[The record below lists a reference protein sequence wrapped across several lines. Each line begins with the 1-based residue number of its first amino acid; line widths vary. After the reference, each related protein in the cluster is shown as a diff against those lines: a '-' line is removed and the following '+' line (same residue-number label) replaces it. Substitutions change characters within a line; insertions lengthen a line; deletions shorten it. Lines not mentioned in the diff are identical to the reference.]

1 LAVRTG
7 ISPLDLME
15 TPPNII
21 DEMIRLIVEQN
32 EKK

>member
-15 TPPNII
+15 TPPQII

-32 EKK
+32 EKN

>member
-1 LAVRTG
+1 VRTG

-15 TPPNII
+15 TPPAII

>member
-1 LAVRTG
+1 
-7 ISPLDLME
+7 LDLME
-15 TPPNII
+15 TPPAII

>member
-1 LAVRTG
+1 VRTG

-15 TPPNII
+15 TPPTII